1 MESIYTDP
9 ASSGSFGGVQRLYR
23 AARSSGLTVS
33 KKQTKEFLY
42 SQSAYGQNLYQRINF
57 KRRKFKTRHLNEIW
71 QLDLAFLEKLWHQNG
86 GVRYLL
92 LCQISFKCL

>member
-23 AARSSGLTVS
+23 AARASGLTVS

-42 SQSAYGQNLYQRINF
+42 SQSAYGQNRYNVSTSNGENS
-57 KRRKFKTRHLNEIW
+57 KRGI
-71 QLDLAFLEKLWHQNG
+71 
-86 GVRYLL
+86 
-92 LCQISFKCL
+92 